1 MFFICK
7 LQCSS
12 DILFNFR
19 NFFFSN
25 EEIFYNGLLK
35 FVKHTLLF
43 ILGARFFVYLINA
56 LDGQ

>member
-1 MFFICK
+1 M
-7 LQCSS
+7 
-12 DILFNFR
+12 LFNFS

-35 FVKHTLLF
+35 FVKHTSLF
-43 ILGARFFVYLINA
+43 ILGARFFVYLINV